1 MTATPSSQSK
11 TARGMPMKFGDTVVG
26 FDDEYKWD
34 VIGGLSLRKWPDSN
48 VDSVVKIPDDKKS
61 PKVAILPN
69 ESSKLKNHR
78 EAFNHAVSPN
88 VWRRTGSL
96 SCSQCQGR
104 QNRSN
109 SCAFGCLTVGEIPTG
124 ACCDKAEIKVDE
136 RAFLGSLREEL
147 GSIKAVEN
155 QAKLAAQGGYVLE
168 PNGIAGQLA
177 IIRTRISDLIA
188 TQAQELAPDDAS
200 VLETPRKRMRKSTQT
215 GASPF

>member
-1 MTATPSSQSK
+1 MTRSPSNQPKTP
-11 TARGMPMKFGDTVVG
+11 RGMPMKFGDTVVE
-26 FDDEYKWD
+26 FDAQYTWD
-34 VIGGLSLRKWPDSN
+34 VIVGLSLRKWPNSN
-48 VDSVVKIPDDKKS
+48 VDSVVRIPDDKKS
-61 PKVAILPN
+61 SKVAILPN

-155 QAKLAAQGGYVLE
+155 QAKLAAQGGYNLE
-168 PNGIAGQLA
+168 AKGIAGQLE

-200 VLETPRKRMRKSTQT
+200 VLETPRKRMRKSTQAE
-215 GASPF
+215 ASPF

>member
-124 ACCDKAEIKVDE
+124 ACCNKAEIKVDE